1 MTTASAPSEL
11 PFTLTPFRG
20 ELFSSWLLRVAAA
33 NFVSIDELMLGFQSR
48 YPEAPC
54 PHSFDMG
61 LDPQFRKLMAQFCRI
76 SARTLR
82 SLDLGARLP
91 GPGRVLIRSFRTP
104 PLRCPRLRVK
114 RLGYSFCPT
123 CISEQRYV
131 HVRWD
136 WTFPVLLRCHPH
148 QIPLMH
154 GCPVCDDDDPLPF
167 GADPNITPILCSNC
181 GADLIGANPDSTC
194 SQVGA
199 AQIVIEKLYRDALYG
214 RSSRVA
220 LLQKATGIQFRRFV
234 DDIFQLLCWYPSP
247 ALPPS
252 LTDPRNEHLAFRT
265 TVLETVAALVVDATS
280 STEPNG
286 AYLWLRVL
294 SLLSTREEELIE
306 STSELWPATLSGRL
320 HSALDQYGRSRL
332 LGSPFR
338 STLFRPGFKYINSS
352 EFRDLGAGN
361 EVRV

>member
-1 MTTASAPSEL
+1 
-11 PFTLTPFRG
+11 
-20 ELFSSWLLRVAAA
+20 
-33 NFVSIDELMLGFQSR
+33 MLGFQSR

-54 PHSFDMG
+54 PHFFDMG
-61 LDPQFRKLMAQFCRI
+61 LDPQFRKLMAQFCRT

-136 WTFPVLLRCHPH
+136 WTLPVLLRCHLH

-167 GADPNITPILCSNC
+167 GADSNITPILCSNC
-181 GADLIGANPDSTC
+181 GADLTGANPDSNC

-234 DDIFQLLCWYPSP
+234 DDIFQLLCWYPELQWAHQWTFSP
-247 ALPPS
+247 FSTSANEAAFSEHAVQHACAASSGEDAAHAGVDGYHARRTIPA
-252 LTDPRNEHLAFRT
+252 PRRSRFC
-265 TVLETVAALVVDATS
+265 
-280 STEPNG
+280 
-286 AYLWLRVL
+286 
-294 SLLSTREEELIE
+294 SLLA
-306 STSELWPATLSGRL
+306 P
-320 HSALDQYGRSRL
+320 
-332 LGSPFR
+332 LG
-338 STLFRPGFKYINSS
+338 NC
-352 EFRDLGAGN
+352 
-361 EVRV
+361 VRR